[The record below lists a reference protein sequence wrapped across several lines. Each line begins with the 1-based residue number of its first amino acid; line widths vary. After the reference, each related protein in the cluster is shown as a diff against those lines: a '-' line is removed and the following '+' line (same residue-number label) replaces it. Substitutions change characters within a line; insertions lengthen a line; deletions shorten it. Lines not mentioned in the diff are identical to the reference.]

1 MDHFRENGYRTM
13 GTGKLMHHMVREE
26 WKNFGNRS
34 DYGPFAYADGKKVAH
49 PDVPKPYS
57 EIGAVDG
64 SYGPVCKSKQ
74 TQDG

>member
-1 MDHFRENGYRTM
+1 
-13 GTGKLMHHMVREE
+13 MHHMVREE

-34 DYGPFAYADGKKVAH
+34 SFYGPFAYADGKKVAL

-64 SYGPVCKSKQ
+64 SYGPFSQSKQ
-74 TQDG
+74 THA